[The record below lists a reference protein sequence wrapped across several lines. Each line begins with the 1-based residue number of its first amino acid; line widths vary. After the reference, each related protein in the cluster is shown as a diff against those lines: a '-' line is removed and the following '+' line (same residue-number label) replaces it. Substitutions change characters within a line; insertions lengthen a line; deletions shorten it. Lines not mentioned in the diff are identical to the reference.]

1 MVTYDEVAL
10 QPKHSQAGWGKLWL
24 RKERKREGI
33 FMVNVKRIDGIR
45 KLEYH
50 KDDDIW
56 LMETA
61 EKWGVETGKVFVAYL
76 IWLGSSVYLNGLFFK
91 NYF

>member
-1 MVTYDEVAL
+1 
-10 QPKHSQAGWGKLWL
+10 
-24 RKERKREGI
+24 
-33 FMVNVKRIDGIR
+33 MVNVKRIDGIR

-61 EKWGVETGKVFVAYL
+61 EK
-76 IWLGSSVYLNGLFFK
+76 
-91 NYF
+91 